1 MFKKFTIAVLG
12 TLLSASLAFGSGFS
26 IYEQGGKATA
36 MGGAFIGLADDNTA
50 VFYNPAGI
58 TNLEGTNLTLGTAI
72 IIPAF
77 AFQGP
82 TNVDENLYTK
92 ANDLIFP
99 PTHFYATHQLTDDLT
114 AGFGFYTLFG
124 LGSDWDK
131 DWVGR
136 THATVSH
143 FQTFF
148 LNPVLAYKLMDNLS
162 IAAGYSFVIG
172 SVSMEYS
179 TYAQPTDTYVET
191 KMEGSTTG
199 HGSNAGLQY
208 KTMKGL
214 SLGAVYR
221 HNVQLDFEDGDLT
234 FDIPSSLNPAVDA
247 IHAGLFPDTKGSA
260 GIKLA
265 NLIGA
270 GIAYDLTEDFTA
282 SFDWMQLGWS
292 SYDELVIKFD
302 EPIAGSEESVAEKG
316 YEDSYSLRFGM
327 EYRYTESLALRAGY
341 CRDNHAVPD
350 ENVEPDLPE
359 GDRHCF
365 TVGIGY
371 KMGAIDVDA
380 WYFYLSQD
388 ERKITNSNHDFNG
401 IYTGMGNL
409 FGLTLNYSF

>member
-1 MFKKFTIAVLG
+1 MFKKFTVVILG
-12 TLLSASLAFGSGFS
+12 TLLSASLTFGSGFS

-36 MGGAFIGLADDNTA
+36 MGGAFIGLANDASA

-58 TNLEGTNLTLGTAI
+58 TNLEGTNISLGTAI

-82 TNVDENLYTK
+82 TSVDKNLYTK
-92 ANDLIFP
+92 ANDLVFP
-99 PTHFYATHQLTDDLT
+99 PTHFYATHQLTDNLT

-124 LGSDWDK
+124 LGSEWDK
-131 DWVGR
+131 NWAGR
-136 THATVSH
+136 ELATETH

-148 LNPVLAYKLMDNLS
+148 LNPVIAYKIMDNLS
-162 IAAGYSFVIG
+162 IAAGYSLVIAT
-172 SVSMEYS
+172 VSMGHSNYV
-179 TYAQPTDTYVET
+179 QPTDTYVES
-191 KMEGSTTG
+191 KLEGSTTG
-199 HGSNAGLQY
+199 HGFNAGLQF
-208 KTMKGL
+208 KPMKGL

-221 HNVQLDFEDGDLT
+221 HNVQLDFEDGDAT
-234 FDIPSSLNPAVDA
+234 FDIPASLNPAVDA

-270 GIAYDLTEDFTA
+270 GLAYDLTDDFTA
-282 SFDWMQLGWS
+282 TFDFMQLGWS
-292 SYDELVIKFD
+292 SYDELTIKFD
-302 EPIAGSEESVAEKG
+302 DPVAGKDETVAEKG
-316 YEDSYSLRFGM
+316 YEDSYSLRFGL
-327 EYRYTESLALRAGY
+327 EYRYTESLAFRAGY

-359 GDRHCF
+359 GDRNCY

-371 KMGAIDVDA
+371 KMSDFIIDA

-388 ERKITNSNHDFNG
+388 ERKITDSNHEFNG
-401 IYTGMGNL
+401 TYTGMGNL
-409 FGLTLNYSF
+409 FGVTLGYSF